1 MQDKEFDD
9 LFRSKLDNF
18 EITPTAGVWEGIS
31 DALEPRKRK
40 TSLAFIMSIAASIIV
55 IMAVGVLFIPQKVKV
70 NGGKTG
76 RPLVAVAVAA
86 KHSVYARRVSEPVS
100 AKSKSQAMVQS
111 PVNRI
116 AQAYTVKTSKHIR
129 VKQQEPVID
138 QSQPVKT
145 GGDETQL
152 AVAEQRHD
160 IITDAV
166 VPGKETLIAIQ
177 LPVAASQDFITKPAI
192 TATQLPA
199 AEKPD
204 VAHPVKKRYGI
215 RTLGDLINV
224 VVAKVDK
231 RKDKFI
237 EFTNSDDDDESNITG
252 VNLGVI
258 KVKK

>member
-9 LFRSKLDNF
+9 LFRSKLDNL

-31 DALEPRKRK
+31 DALKPRKRK

-55 IMAVGVLFIPQKVKV
+55 VMAVGVLFIPQKVKV
-70 NGGKTG
+70 TGSKTG
-76 RPLVAVAVAA
+76 QGLMAVAVAA
-86 KHSVYARRVSEPVS
+86 KPVADAIHGSNPVS
-100 AKSKSQAMVQS
+100 TKSNSRAKVPLA
-111 PVNRI
+111 VNRI
-116 AQAYTVKTSKHIR
+116 AKAHAVKISKYSA
-129 VKQQEPVID
+129 VKQQPVIN
-138 QSQPVKT
+138 QSQSVKT
-145 GGDETQL
+145 ANDDTQL
-152 AVAEQRHD
+152 AAVQPKHD

-166 VPGKETLIAIQ
+166 VPGKETQIAIQ
-177 LPVAASQDFITKPAI
+177 LPVAASQDFIAKPNL

-199 AEKPD
+199 SEKQD
-204 VAHPVKKRYGI
+204 VAAPVKKRHGI